1 MKYSWGHGKPVD
13 QPWNT
18 SFSFNPSNPIKLPPG
33 TVNHPTALPH
43 PDFIEIAVFEAPREG
58 IFMFSLTASMV
69 ELREPRAILS
79 PSLVPSPYVQVN
91 VFLHSYIMDN
101 YYSGQS
107 LVVEQGRAATMNKN
121 KKMKIGDYEK
131 LYLNQLLKDGI
142 SEIRNTVNL
151 GDLTLCVIGFY

>member
-1 MKYSWGHGKPVD
+1 M
-13 QPWNT
+13 
-18 SFSFNPSNPIKLPPG
+18 
-33 TVNHPTALPH
+33 
-43 PDFIEIAVFEAPREG
+43 
-58 IFMFSLTASMV
+58 
-69 ELREPRAILS
+69 
-79 PSLVPSPYVQVN
+79 
-91 VFLHSYIMDN
+91 
-101 YYSGQS
+101 SGQS